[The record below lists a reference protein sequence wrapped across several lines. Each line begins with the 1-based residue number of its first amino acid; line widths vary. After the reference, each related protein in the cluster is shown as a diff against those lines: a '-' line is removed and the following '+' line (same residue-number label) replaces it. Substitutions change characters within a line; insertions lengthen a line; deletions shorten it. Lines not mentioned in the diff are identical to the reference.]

1 MENSTHFCEN
11 CGSPLEQGASF
22 CEACGAPVK
31 GAGEIPPAP
40 PASRPVSQA
49 PAQPPP
55 PPPQNQAL
63 RRPAPPPPPGYYQ
76 PAAPPPPPG
85 YYQPPAP
92 PPPGYYPPPA
102 PPRRKTPTGLIVG
115 GVILALV
122 VCCGLVVLVG
132 SLVGGASLWN
142 QITGSGQVPQPA
154 IVVQETDAPTDSF
167 VPPVTQATDIPVVVV
182 KPTLTSEPAPNEPQ
196 ATPALPV
203 PQGDILDFTDDLL
216 TNDNQ
221 WSVDSWDAGPRKGFY
236 PSAYYLITNK
246 EHGEYRAW
254 IPKIDNDQYKVRD
267 FEIEFYGL
275 AWDGD
280 GYLGLD
286 FHWVDDQNYYQ
297 AVIKDGK
304 FLIRKKVNGQFTNL
318 TRGWIASNSIMTGP
332 NKITVVVHGDVI
344 QLKVNDDLMAQLKDD
359 SLPAGDVVLT
369 VGVLPEA
376 PDGTTFE
383 GRFNNFHV
391 LWFVQP

>member
-1 MENSTHFCEN
+1 VENSTHFCEN
-11 CGSPLEQGASF
+11 CGSPLEEGASF

-31 GAGEIPPAP
+31 GVGEVPPAQ
-40 PASRPVSQA
+40 PASRPVSRA
-49 PAQPPP
+49 PLPS
-55 PPPQNQAL
+55 PPQNQAV
-63 RRPAPPPPPGYYQ
+63 RRPPPPPSPPPGYYQ
-76 PAAPPPPPG
+76 TPVPPPPG
-85 YYQPPAP
+85 YYQPPA
-92 PPPGYYPPPA
+92 PGYYPPPA

-115 GVILALV
+115 GVILGLV
-122 VCCGLVVLVG
+122 VCCGLVVLVA

-142 QITGSGQVPQPA
+142 QITGSEQIPQPA
-154 IVVQETDAPTDSF
+154 IVVQETAAPAEPVIQDTD
-167 VPPVTQATDIPVVVV
+167 VPVIVV
-182 KPTLTSEPAPNEPQ
+182 KPTLTSEPAPNQVQ

-216 TNDNQ
+216 TNNNQ
-221 WSVDSWDAGPRKGFY
+221 WSVDAWDAGPRKGFY
-236 PSAYYLITNK
+236 PSAYYLISNK

-297 AVIKDGK
+297 AVVKDGK
-304 FLIRKKVNGQFTNL
+304 FLIRKKIDGQFKNL
-318 TRGWIASNSIMTGP
+318 TPGWVPSNSIMSGP
-332 NKITVVVHGDVI
+332 NKITVVMHGNVM

-359 SLPAGDVVLT
+359 SLPEGDVVLT
-369 VGVLPEA
+369 VGVLPDA
-376 PDGTTFE
+376 LDGTTFE

-391 LWFVQP
+391 LWYVQP

>member
-1 MENSTHFCEN
+1 MQNSTHFCEN
-11 CGSPLEQGASF
+11 CGSPLEEGASF

-31 GAGEIPPAP
+31 AAGEIPPAP
-40 PASRPVSQA
+40 PAPSAGRPASPPPVS
-49 PAQPPP
+49 
-55 PPPQNQAL
+55 PQNQAV
-63 RRPAPPPPPGYYQ
+63 RRPAP
-76 PAAPPPPPG
+76 PPPPPG
-85 YYQPPAP
+85 YYQPPVP
-92 PPPGYYPPPA
+92 PPPAYYQPPVYLPPV
-102 PPRRKTPTGLIVG
+102 PPRRKTSTGLIVG
-115 GVILALV
+115 GVILGLV
-122 VCCGLVVLVG
+122 VCCGLVVLVA
-132 SLVGGASLWN
+132 SLVGGAGLWN
-142 QITGSGQVPQPA
+142 QITGSGQIPQPA
-154 IVVQETDAPTDSF
+154 IVVQDTAAPAE
-167 VPPVTQATDIPVVVV
+167 PVTQATDVPVVVV
-182 KPTLTSEPAPNEPQ
+182 RPTLTSQPAPNQVQ
-196 ATPALPV
+196 ATPVLPV
-203 PQGDILDFTDDLL
+203 PQGDILEFTDDLL

-221 WSVDSWDAGPRKGFY
+221 WSVDAWDSGPRKGFY
-236 PSAYYLITNK
+236 PSAYYLITNLQ
-246 EHGEYRAW
+246 HGEYRAW

-318 TRGWIASNSIMTGP
+318 TRGWVASNSILSGP
-332 NKITVVVHGDVI
+332 NKIAVVMHGDVM

-359 SLPAGDVVLT
+359 SLPQGDVVLT
-369 VGVLPEA
+369 AGVLPDA

-391 LWFVQP
+391 LWYVQP